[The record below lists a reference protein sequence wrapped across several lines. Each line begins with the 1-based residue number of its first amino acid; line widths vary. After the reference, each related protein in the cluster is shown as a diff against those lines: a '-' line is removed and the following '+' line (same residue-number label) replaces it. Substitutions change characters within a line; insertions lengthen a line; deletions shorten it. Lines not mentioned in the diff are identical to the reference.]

1 MTGKVCLV
9 TGGNGGIGA
18 ATVRGLAALGATV
31 LLGARDR
38 ERGEAAGRAIDGAVE
53 VVQIDLASLASVRAA
68 AASVRA
74 ARGRLD
80 VLVLN
85 AGVWSRERRSTAD
98 GFELTFGVNHLGHFL
113 LVHELLDL
121 LRASAPA
128 RIVVVSSNEHY
139 RGRIDWD
146 DLHFERR
153 RYRGPAAYRQ
163 SKLANL
169 LMTGALARRLEGTGV
184 TANAVHPGVVA
195 TDLAR
200 DYPQP
205 LIKLLNLVLLTPEK
219 GARPSLYL
227 ATAPELAATTGAYFD
242 KQRPRPASAHAVD
255 RAAQDRL
262 WTLSERLV
270 GVTPLPS
277 APPAPRGRA

>member
-9 TGGNGGIGA
+9 TGGNGGIGK
-18 ATVRGLAALGATV
+18 ATVRGLAGLGATV

-38 ERGEAAGRAIDGAVE
+38 GRGEAARRSIDGAVE
-53 VVQIDLASLASVRAA
+53 VVEMDLASLASVRAA
-68 AASVRA
+68 AAAVRA
-74 ARGRLD
+74 ARDRLD
-80 VLVLN
+80 LLVLN
-85 AGVWSRERRSTAD
+85 AGVWSRERRTTAD

-121 LRASAPA
+121 LSAPS

-139 RGRIDWD
+139 RGRMEWD
-146 DLHFERR
+146 DLQLERR
-153 RYRGPAAYRQ
+153 RYRGRTAYRQ

-169 LMTGALARRLEGTGV
+169 LFTGALARRLAGSGV
-184 TANAVHPGVVA
+184 TANALHPGVVA

-205 LIKLLNLVLLTPEK
+205 LIKLLNLVLLTPEQ
-219 GARPSLYL
+219 GARTTLHV
-227 ATAPELAATTGAYFD
+227 ATAPELAEVTGAYFE
-242 KQRPRPASAHAVD
+242 KQRARPASPHALD

-262 WTLSERLV
+262 WSLSEHLV
-270 GVTPLPS
+270 GVTAS
-277 APPAPRGRA
+277 APRGSRGTG